1 MCVKKKFVNNNS
13 VFSDKTARVIDM
25 AEQKIEPK
33 GYRENPVLLP
43 IPSTQRLYGTVTF
56 TWMMFALTANIPLFF
71 LGPIAISFG
80 LSPFEAAF
88 AAFLGNLVAMIV
100 LILNGVPGVR
110 YGIPYPVQLRP
121 SWGFK
126 GSQIAV
132 VLRGIVGAGWYGV
145 EAYNGS
151 LAILMVL
158 LYIFGYAGRDPEA
171 ITVASFKYVVVILLP
186 YVAAATFVMFK
197 GLSAIAKVVNY
208 GGPLMLLYFIWLLV
222 YLSQTSAEGA
232 EIPEGVGI
240 TSKTFLIYLA
250 IQTNWWATVALNVSD
265 LSRGLYADKRGMNA
279 LVIGPIVGVVVGQV
293 VGTLLGYYLVAYVGK
308 VTPQEII
315 LFAAP
320 GAIAIIIGEL
330 FAFLAPFSTDVTA
343 NIPALLNILT
353 STLRLNIKWAAIG
366 TGVIGFLLAPWWA
379 VENGPEI
386 VNYVIA
392 FSANY
397 GIILGPIAGIML
409 ADYYIVRKRHY
420 DLQKLYTYGPEGYW
434 YKNGYSIS
442 GILSYLITVVVI
454 YLFSWAIGDMPRVGP
469 LVFPTNLSWYLGVVI
484 AFVLHIVLTKVFKE
498 DQA

>member
-1 MCVKKKFVNNNS
+1 
-13 VFSDKTARVIDM
+13 M

-33 GYRENPVLLP
+33 GYKENPVLLP
-43 IPSTQRLYGTVTF
+43 IPPSERLYGRLTF
-56 TWMMFALTANIPLFF
+56 TWMMFGLNTCIPMFF
-71 LGPIAISFG
+71 LGPIALQLG
-80 LSPFEAAF
+80 LSPVEAAIG
-88 AAFLGNLVAMIV
+88 AFFGNLAAIV
-100 LILNGVPGVR
+100 VVILNGVPGVK

-158 LYIFGYAGRDPEA
+158 LYIVGYAGRDPDA
-171 ITVASFKYVVVILLP
+171 ITAASFKYVGIIVLP

-197 GLSAIAKVVNY
+197 GLGAIAKVVNY
-208 GGPLMLLYFIWLLV
+208 GGPLMLLYFLWLLV
-222 YLSQTSAEGA
+222 YLSQTRSEAA
-232 EIPEGVGI
+232 EIPAGVGLA
-240 TSKTFLIYLA
+240 SKPFLIYLA
-250 IQTNWWATVALNVSD
+250 IQTNWWATIALNISD
-265 LSRGLYADKRGMNA
+265 LSRGLYADKRGMQA
-279 LVIGPIVGVVVGQV
+279 LVIGPIIGVVLGQV
-293 VGTLLGYYLVAYVGK
+293 VGTLLGYYLVVYAGK

-315 LFAAP
+315 LFGAP
-320 GAIAIIIGEL
+320 GAVAIILGEL
-330 FAFLAPFSTDVTA
+330 FAFIAPFSTDVTA

-353 STLRLNIKWAAIG
+353 STLRLSIKWAAIG
-366 TGVIGFLLAPWWA
+366 SGIIGFLLAPWWA
-379 VENGPEI
+379 VENGPGI

-409 ADYYIVRKRHY
+409 ADYYVVRKRHY

-434 YKNGYSIS
+434 YKNGYSMS
-442 GILSYLITVVVI
+442 GILSYIITVIVI
-454 YLFSWAIGDMPRVGP
+454 YLFSWAIGDLPRVGP

-484 AFVLHIVLTKVFKE
+484 AFILYIVLAKMFKE
-498 DQA
+498 DRA